1 MRAWIILFLAIAT
14 EVVGTV
20 ALKYA
25 VDHFW
30 IYGVAA
36 LCFILA
42 FVLLHR
48 VMQEGVNVGVA
59 YGLWASGGVISTA
72 LLSAA
77 LFGEPLGAVK
87 LAGIALIMGGVFCV
101 EMGAKP
107 DKDHD
112 HTVEVA
118 PQ

>member
-1 MRAWIILFLAIAT
+1 MAAI
-14 EVVGTV
+14 
-20 ALKYA
+20 
-25 VDHFW
+25 
-30 IYGVAA
+30 
-36 LCFILA
+36 CFILA

-72 LLSAA
+72 LFSAA

-87 LAGIALIMGGVFCV
+87 LAGIALIMAGVFCV

-107 DKDHD
+107 DEGQDHP
-112 HTVEVA
+112 VEVE

>member
-1 MRAWIILFLAIAT
+1 MRAWVILFLAIAS

-42 FVLLHR
+42 FVLLH
-48 VMQEGVNVGVA
+48 
-59 YGLWASGGVISTA
+59 
-72 LLSAA
+72 LS
-77 LFGEPLGAVK
+77 
-87 LAGIALIMGGVFCV
+87 LIHICRCRRRG
-101 EMGAKP
+101 
-107 DKDHD
+107 
-112 HTVEVA
+112 
-118 PQ
+118 

>member
-1 MRAWIILFLAIAT
+1 MFLLDDGTLAT
-14 EVVGTV
+14 S
-20 ALKYA
+20 AQDLR
-25 VDHFW
+25 
-30 IYGVAA
+30 
-36 LCFILA
+36 LA
-42 FVLLHR
+42 SECEFALLHR

-77 LFGEPLGAVK
+77 LFGEPLGVVK
-87 LAGIALIMGGVFCV
+87 LAGIALIMAGVFCV

-107 DKDHD
+107 DEDED
-112 HTVEVA
+112 RRVEVA

>member
-1 MRAWIILFLAIAT
+1 MRAWFILFLAIAS
-14 EVVGTV
+14 EVVGTI

-77 LFGEPLGAVK
+77 LFGEARCSKTRWHRAHYGRRILRGNGRETAR
-87 LAGIALIMGGVFCV
+87 G
-101 EMGAKP
+101 
-107 DKDHD
+107 
-112 HTVEVA
+112 
-118 PQ
+118 

>member
-1 MRAWIILFLAIAT
+1 MRAWVILFLAIAS

-42 FVLLHR
+42 FVLL
-48 VMQEGVNVGVA
+48 
-59 YGLWASGGVISTA
+59 STA
-72 LLSAA
+72 SCKKASTWAWPMVSGHLVESFPLLCFCLLYTSDAA
-77 LFGEPLGAVK
+77 DE
-87 LAGIALIMGGVFCV
+87 
-101 EMGAKP
+101 
-107 DKDHD
+107 
-112 HTVEVA
+112 
-118 PQ
+118 

>member
-1 MRAWIILFLAIAT
+1 MRAWVILFLAIAS

-48 VMQEGVNVGVA
+48 VMQEGVNVGEPMVSGHPA
-59 YGLWASGGVISTA
+59 GSFPPRCCPPRYLASR
-72 LLSAA
+72 SA
-77 LFGEPLGAVK
+77 
-87 LAGIALIMGGVFCV
+87 
-101 EMGAKP
+101 
-107 DKDHD
+107 
-112 HTVEVA
+112 
-118 PQ
+118 Q

>member
-1 MRAWIILFLAIAT
+1 MRAWVILFLAIAS

-72 LLSAA
+72 LLCLLYTSPSPRDVEESRMPSSA
-77 LFGEPLGAVK
+77 
-87 LAGIALIMGGVFCV
+87 
-101 EMGAKP
+101 
-107 DKDHD
+107 
-112 HTVEVA
+112 
-118 PQ
+118 

>member
-1 MRAWIILFLAIAT
+1 MRAWVILFLAIAS
-14 EVVGTV
+14 EVAGTV

-25 VDHFW
+25 VEHVW

-36 LCFILA
+36 FCFILA

-107 DKDHD
+107 HEDEDRM
-112 HTVEVA
+112 VEVA